1 MKQEFPHVTHC
12 LTHQRPED
20 QTSMIGLVCVECKH
34 RLYAVPPSGN
44 RRGIWESQ
52 PAAYTLDRRPCFV
65 YTLMWDDFRIR
76 SLHAAESTV
85 DARSPLHADNS
96 ESSPPNSFYPPI

>member
-20 QTSMIGLVCVECKH
+20 QTSMLGLVCVECKH
-34 RLYAVPPSGN
+34 RLYAAPPSGN
-44 RRGIWESQ
+44 RRSFWESQ
-52 PAAYTLDRRPCFV
+52 PAAYSLDRRPCFV

-76 SLHAAESTV
+76 SLHAAESVV
-85 DARSPLHADNS
+85 DARSPLHAENS
-96 ESSPPNSFYPPI
+96 ESSPPNLF